1 MKISYN
7 WLKDYLNFDYTLS
20 EVSDI
25 LTNTGLEVE
34 KFSPRFI
41 DEESIKKLIIGK
53 IISIENH
60 PNADKLKLT
69 KVDIGTNILNIICGA
84 GNINKDDYVVVANC
98 GLTITNL
105 DGQTLKIKKTKIRG
119 EFSDGMLC
127 SEYEIGLGFDNSGVI
142 ILSKNDGIKIGQ
154 YIWRLF

>member
-7 WLKDYLNFDYTLS
+7 WLKDYLNFDYTLN
-20 EVSDI
+20 EVSET

-34 KFSPRFI
+34 KCIPRFS
-41 DEESIKKLIIGK
+41 DEESMKKLIIGK

-69 KVDIGTNILNIICGA
+69 KVDVGTNILNIICGA

-105 DGQTLKIKKTKIRG
+105 DGEILKIKKQKS
-119 EFSDGMLC
+119 EENFQKECCVQNMKSD
-127 SEYEIGLGFDNSGVI
+127 
-142 ILSKNDGIKIGQ
+142 
-154 YIWRLF
+154 

>member
-7 WLKDYLNFDYTLS
+7 WLKDYLNFDYTSS

-34 KFSPRFI
+34 KCIPRFS
-41 DEESIKKLIIGK
+41 DEESMKKLIIGK

-105 DGQTLKIKKTKIRG
+105 DGEILKIKKTKIRG
-119 EFSDGMLC
+119 EFSEGML
-127 SEYEIGLGFDNSGVI
+127 LQNMKLD
-142 ILSKNDGIKIGQ
+142 
-154 YIWRLF
+154 